1 MNSFKAK
8 FTNRELIK
16 GMHTTLSDA
25 SVTEMCALVG
35 FDFIWIDTEHSA
47 LDYYTLQTHL
57 IAAKAGGTHSLVRIP
72 WNDPILAKRVLEMG
86 PDGII
91 FPVINTAEEL
101 DAAMKSTL
109 YPPHGTRGF
118 GPVRAVKY
126 GLSSA
131 DEFINKESLDMVRC
145 VQIESAKA
153 VENLP
158 QMVKNP
164 WVDCFIF
171 GPCDLS
177 GSIGELNNVEGKR
190 TQDLLKKAIDILQKA
205 NKSIGVSFGSTS
217 ADVIKGWHDMGI
229 NMVSAGTDYMHI
241 VSGAKRVYSI
251 LQTLD

>member
-177 GSIGELNNVEGKR
+177 GSIGELNNVEGNGRK
-190 TQDLLKKAIDILQKA
+190 TYLKKQLIFSKKPTKASESLLAQQAPMLLKGGMIWAL
-205 NKSIGVSFGSTS
+205 T
-217 ADVIKGWHDMGI
+217 W
-229 NMVSAGTDYMHI
+229 
-241 VSGAKRVYSI
+241 
-251 LQTLD
+251 